1 MVFDQRLGLVSSA
14 LFIWQFF
21 STVLFTSTALNLT
34 SHDHLW
40 LCCVRTSETLLSCSC
55 VCLQDPVVPSIVVGS
70 PFQEGL
76 PLAELVSSFLLL
88 VAGVCLT
95 VKSKAKTER
104 TVGEIQ
110 WHDPW
115 RRVSFVVVVFLQD
128 YTETEHVGRHSLT
141 LRTDCPV
148 I

>member
-1 MVFDQRLGLVSSA
+1 M
-14 LFIWQFF
+14 
-21 STVLFTSTALNLT
+21 
-34 SHDHLW
+34 
-40 LCCVRTSETLLSCSC
+40 
-55 VCLQDPVVPSIVVGS
+55 PSIVVGS

-110 WHDPW
+110 WHEPW
-115 RRVSFVVVVFLQD
+115 RRVSFVVVFLPD
-128 YTETEHVGRHSLT
+128 YTETEQVGRQPYSQN
-141 LRTDCPV
+141 
-148 I
+148 